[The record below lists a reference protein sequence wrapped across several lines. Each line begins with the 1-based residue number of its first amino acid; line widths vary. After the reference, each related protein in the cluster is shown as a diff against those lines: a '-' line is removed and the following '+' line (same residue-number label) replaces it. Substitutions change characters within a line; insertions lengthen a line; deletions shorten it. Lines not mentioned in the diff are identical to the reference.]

1 MSAATITSVGVTDTG
16 KVRKANED
24 AIIHLPA
31 AGLFGVADGMGGTAG
46 GEFASH
52 TVVESVERAASLF
65 SATTTLEER
74 IAALRNAI
82 DQASREIRAWA
93 EHRGIEGTGT
103 TVVLLVTDPR
113 RGDRSVILHAGDSR
127 AYLMRG
133 GRLQQLTRDHSVAE
147 SFGNGRDE
155 DVPALFRNVVTNAI
169 GLSNNVRLEE
179 TPLNLRRGD
188 LAMLC
193 SDGLYRMVKDD
204 DIAAMLNT
212 RTPIAD
218 RAAVLLQTALDH
230 GGKDNVSIVLAH
242 LPELA
247 PGESGETEPETH
259 DTEVRSAREA
269 SRLIRQPTQ
278 PSATHDSTIV
288 GRSITDEA
296 ETHDRTPAAPAA
308 STPPAPAPAVTV
320 PAAAPT
326 ATKPKLSRP
335 VLLTAAGAALVVVL
349 LALWK
354 MTSDPAPTPV
364 APPPEPPAAQTAPV
378 EAAPVA
384 EPVAAPPPESAEARI
399 LRADTTGDW
408 NLPPGLIEQLD
419 PVGQSM
425 MIESAKAWQSE
436 WNRTK
441 AQPDQALAELTL
453 FRGDIEKVVQ
463 LWLPDHAM
471 PALDAWSDDPARA
484 ATIYCLNR
492 NRIQDRVFSLLD
504 QYVTDVMQVL
514 GAFGDQ
520 PSLIESRL
528 RAASISRDTEPPSLE
543 KTLQELRNLARGLNR
558 WKEKT
563 RHLPVGTAEARN
575 VSSTFIS
582 PLEYGVRDVLQEIAT
597 YLAEIPTLSSIL
609 ETRPA
614 VRSFY
619 DQKDQYLAEI
629 NRKAHHT
636 SAGRETLIVLL
647 RDLFYAPGLQDIAG
661 SGMTG
666 APPP

>member
-1 MSAATITSVGVTDTG
+1 MELAGIMSATPINSVGVTDTG

-24 AIIHLPA
+24 AIIRLPE

-46 GEFASH
+46 GEFASQ
-52 TVVESVERAASLF
+52 TVVASVERAASLF
-65 SATTTLEER
+65 RATTTLEER

-103 TVVLLVTDPR
+103 TVVMLVTDPQ

-179 TPLNLRRGD
+179 TPLTLRRGD
-188 LAMLC
+188 LAMVC

-204 DIAAMLNT
+204 DIAVMLNAQ
-212 RTPIAD
+212 TPIAD
-218 RAAVLLQTALDH
+218 RAAALLQAALDH
-230 GGKDNVSIVLAH
+230 GGKDNVSIVLAQV
-242 LPELA
+242 PEPA
-247 PGESGETEPETH
+247 AGESGEAEAETH

-269 SRLIRQPTQ
+269 SRQIRQPTQ

-296 ETHDRTPAAPAA
+296 ETHDRTPVVPAAPISAAAAAAPAP
-308 STPPAPAPAVTV
+308 S
-320 PAAAPT
+320 
-326 ATKPKLSRP
+326 TKPKTSRAT
-335 VLLTAAGAALVVVL
+335 LLTAAGAALVLIL
-349 LALWK
+349 LLMWK
-354 MTSDPAPTPV
+354 MTADPESPATP
-364 APPPEPPAAQTAPV
+364 ALEPPAAFPL
-378 EAAPVA
+378 PVA
-384 EPVAAPPPESAEARI
+384 PAPAPEPVDTTPTESAEARI

-408 NLPPGLIEQLD
+408 NLAPGLIDQLD
-419 PVGQSM
+419 PVEQSM

-453 FRGDIEKVVQ
+453 FRSDLEKVVQ
-463 LWLPDHAM
+463 LWLPDYVM
-471 PALDAWSDDPARA
+471 PALDVWSDDPARA

-492 NRIQDRVFSLLD
+492 NRIQDRMFSLLD
-504 QYVTDVMQVL
+504 TYVTDVMQVL

-520 PSLIESRL
+520 PTLVESRL
-528 RAASISRDTEPPSLE
+528 RAASISRDAEPPSLE

-563 RHLPVGTAEARN
+563 RHLPVGIAEARN
-575 VSSTFIS
+575 VSSTFIA
-582 PLEYGVRDVLQEIAT
+582 PLEYGVRGVLQEIAT

-629 NRKAHHT
+629 SRKAHHT
-636 SAGRETLIVLL
+636 SAGRETLIALL
-647 RDLFYAPGLQDIAG
+647 RDLFYAPGLQDIAS